1 MPARPSR
8 FIAFVFVAAVFFAVV
23 AMSAVPAF
31 AGDWTSS
38 PQVKDLYDKARAE
51 QEVNYWGQVEYD
63 LVWVADYFP
72 KRFPG
77 IKVNVVA
84 DPQGPTKMIA
94 ESRSGKISADVTQ
107 QTLGSVLEV
116 QKRGLLARLD
126 WSLAGVDKRDVFFD
140 GEAGAMH
147 NFVYSILYAKDK
159 LTAAEVP
166 KKWEDLLDPKWKGKM
181 VISDFLFPRLMGF
194 LALEWGPDRAEQWGR
209 DLLDKQNILVTNAPR
224 QNFLKTGERLLAV
237 AEGVQAAGQYTRDGV
252 DTGYAIMNVIP
263 AGQFLIAA
271 LKDGSHPNAG
281 KLLALWLASDE
292 GKALRAK
299 LVDEPDIRPGSR
311 AELAAQI
318 QSAGAK
324 VLFED
329 PSNFNERAEYYKR
342 FSPLA
347 RGM

>member
-1 MPARPSR
+1 MSARPSR
-8 FIAFVFVAAVFFAVV
+8 IVV
-23 AMSAVPAF
+23 ASALAALAWLLSASHPVSAE
-31 AGDWTSS
+31 DWTTS
-38 PQVKDLYDKARAE
+38 PQIRDLYEKAKAE
-51 QEVNYWGQVEYD
+51 KEVNYWGQIEYD
-63 LVWVADYFP
+63 LVWAGEYFN

-116 QKRGLLARLD
+116 QKRGLLAKVD
-126 WSLAGVDKRDVFFD
+126 WSLAGVEPRNVLLD

-147 NFVYSILYAKDK
+147 NFVYSILYANDK
-159 LTAAEVP
+159 VQTADLP
-166 KKWEDLLDPKWKGKM
+166 KTWEDLLDPKWKGKL

-194 LALEWGPDRAEQWGR
+194 LALEWGPDRAEKWGR
-209 DLLDKQNILVTNAPR
+209 ELIDKQNILVTNAPR
-224 QNFLKTGERLLAV
+224 ENFLKTGERLLAI
-237 AEGVQAAGQYTRDGV
+237 AEGVQAAGQYKREGV
-252 DTGYAIMNVIP
+252 DTGYVIMNLIP

-271 LKDGSHPNAG
+271 LKDGQHPNAG
-281 KLLALWLASDE
+281 KLMALWLASDE

-299 LVDEPDIRPGSR
+299 VVDEPDIRPGSK
-311 AELAAQI
+311 AELAAEI
-318 QSAGAK
+318 QKAGAK

-329 PSNFNERAEYYKR
+329 MSNFNERAEYYKR
-342 FSPLA
+342 FSPMT

>member
-1 MPARPSR
+1 MLAKPSR
-8 FIAFVFVAAVFFAVV
+8 IVVAFALAAVSWLSTA
-23 AMSAVPAF
+23 SRPA
-31 AGDWTSS
+31 AAEDWTTS
-38 PQVKDLYDKARAE
+38 PQVRELYEKAKAE
-51 QEVNYWGQVEYD
+51 KEVNYWGQVEYD
-63 LVWVADYFP
+63 LVWAGDYFN

-77 IKVNVVA
+77 IKVNIVA

-116 QKRGLLARLD
+116 QKRGLLAKID
-126 WSLAGVDKRDVFFD
+126 WSLAGIDKRNVLLD

-159 LTAAEVP
+159 VNAADLP
-166 KKWEDLLDPKWKGKM
+166 KAWEDLLDPKWKGKL

-194 LALEWGPDRAEQWGR
+194 LALEWGPDRAEKWGR
-209 DLLDKQNILVTNAPR
+209 DLIDKQNILVTNAPR
-224 QNFLKTGERLLAV
+224 ENFLKTGERLLAV
-237 AEGVQAAGQYTRDGV
+237 AEGVQAAAQYKREGI
-252 DTGYAIMNVIP
+252 DTGYVIMNLIP

-271 LKDGSHPNAG
+271 LKDGEHPNAG
-281 KLLALWLASDE
+281 KLMALWLASDE

-299 LVDEPDIRPGSR
+299 VVDEPDIRPGSS

-318 QSAGAK
+318 QKAGAK

-329 PSNFNERAEYYKR
+329 MSNFNERAEYYKR
-342 FSPLA
+342 FSPMT

>member
-1 MPARPSR
+1 MLAKPSR
-8 FIAFVFVAAVFFAVV
+8 VVV
-23 AMSAVPAF
+23 AFAFATAAWCSAVRPAP
-31 AGDWTSS
+31 AEDWTQS
-38 PQVKDLYDKARAE
+38 PQIRELYDKAKAE
-51 QEVNYWGQVEYD
+51 GEVNYWGQVEYD
-63 LVWVADYFP
+63 LVWAGDYFN

-77 IKVNVVA
+77 IKVNIVA

-94 ESRSGKISADVTQ
+94 QSRSGKISADVTQ

-116 QKRGLLARLD
+116 QKRGLLAKID
-126 WSLAGVDKRDVFFD
+126 WSLAGIDQRNVLLD

-159 LTAAEVP
+159 VATADLP
-166 KKWEDLLDPKWKGKM
+166 KRWEDLLDPKWKGKL

-209 DLLDKQNILVTNAPR
+209 DLIDKQNILVTNAPR
-224 QNFLKTGERLLAV
+224 ENFLKTGERLLAV
-237 AEGVQAAGQYTRDGV
+237 AEGVQAAAQYQREGV
-252 DTGYAIMNVIP
+252 DTGYVIMNLIP

-271 LKDGSHPNAG
+271 LKDSEHPNAG
-281 KLLALWLASDE
+281 KLMALWLASDE

-299 LVDEPDIRPGSR
+299 VVDEPDIRPGSN

-318 QSAGAK
+318 QKAGAK

-329 PSNFNERAEYYKR
+329 MSNFNERAEYYKR
-342 FSPLA
+342 FSPMT